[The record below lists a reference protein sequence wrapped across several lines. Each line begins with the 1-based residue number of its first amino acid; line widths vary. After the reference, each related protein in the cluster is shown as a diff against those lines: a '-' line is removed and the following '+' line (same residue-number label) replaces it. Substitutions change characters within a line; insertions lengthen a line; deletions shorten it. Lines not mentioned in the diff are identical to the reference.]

1 MSRSRS
7 SRRWSSSPVSFPTDI
22 FPTAEEIA
30 LRAHALFM
38 AEGQCPSKASGY
50 WRQAEQELLDVGA
63 RRILG
68 RPARQRAT
76 LRT

>member
-1 MSRSRS
+1 MSHSRSG
-7 SRRWSSSPVSFPTDI
+7 RRWSSSPVRFPTDI

-30 LRAHALFM
+30 LRAHAMFM
-38 AEGQCPSKASGY
+38 AGGQRSSKASGY

-68 RPARQRAT
+68 RPARQRAA
-76 LRT
+76 LRP

>member
-7 SRRWSSSPVSFPTDI
+7 ARPASSPISFPIDI

-38 AEGQCPSKASGY
+38 AGGQRSSKASGY
-50 WRQAEQELLDVGA
+50 WRQAEQELLEVGA

-68 RPARQRAT
+68 RPVRQRVT
-76 LRT
+76 SRP